1 MVDQTILIG
10 LANLYIRLK
19 LVYSAFLAKKKK
31 NFSENLHL
39 SGKIIGLLN
48 YFRIIMA
55 LIVQK
60 YGGTSVGSTEK
71 IKNVARR
78 VLKYQQRGD
87 QVVVV
92 LSAMSGVTNI
102 LEGYA
107 ADMQEM
113 PDPRE
118 RDMLLS
124 SGEQVTIALLAM
136 AIKAAGS
143 DAVSLLGDQVRIRTD
158 KKHTNAR
165 IRDIDTDLIK
175 KHLDEGKIVTI
186 AGFQGVAD
194 NGDITTLGRGGSDTT
209 AVALA
214 AKLKAD
220 ACEIFTDVE
229 GVYTTDPNICSEAR
243 KIDMITYDEMLE
255 LASLGA
261 KVLEIRSVGLA
272 KRYKVPLHVRSTFS
286 ENEGTWVVEEDKIM
300 ESMLVSG
307 ITYNKNEARITIKK
321 VPDQPGIAAKIF
333 LPISDA
339 GVLVD
344 MIIQNT
350 RESHLTDMT
359 FTVMRND
366 YTRTMELLKKVAEEI
381 GAESVTGDESIVKV
395 SIVGVGMRN
404 HSGIASTMFQI
415 MAHEGINLM
424 MISTSEIKVS
434 CIIAEKYTE
443 LAVRA
448 LHSAFALEKEN
459 MPVEEE

>member
-1 MVDQTILIG
+1 
-10 LANLYIRLK
+10 
-19 LVYSAFLAKKKK
+19 
-31 NFSENLHL
+31 
-39 SGKIIGLLN
+39 
-48 YFRIIMA
+48 MA

-60 YGGTSVGSTEK
+60 FGGTSVGSTEK
-71 IKNVARR
+71 IKNVVKR
-78 VLKYQQRGD
+78 VLKYQEQGH

-92 LSAMSGVTNI
+92 LSAMSGQTDK
-102 LEGYA
+102 LLGLA
-107 ADMQEM
+107 ADVQEI
-113 PDPRE
+113 PDLRE
-118 RDMLLS
+118 MDMLLS
-124 SGEQVTIALLAM
+124 TGEQVTIALFAM
-136 AIKAAGS
+136 AVKAAGS

-158 KKHTNAR
+158 AMHTKAR
-165 IRDIDTDLIK
+165 IQEIDTALITR
-175 KHLDEGKIVTI
+175 HFEAGRIVTI
-186 AGFQGVAD
+186 AGFQGVTD
-194 NGDITTLGRGGSDTT
+194 SGDITTLGRGGSDTT

-214 AKLKAD
+214 AALKAD

-272 KRYKVPLHVRSTFS
+272 KRYSVPLHVRSTFS
-286 ENEGTWVVEEDKIM
+286 DNEGTWVVEEDKIM

-321 VPDQPGIAAKIF
+321 VPDQPGIASKIF

-339 GVLVD
+339 GILVD

-366 YTRTMELLKKVAEEI
+366 YARTMKLLQKVARDI
-381 GAESVTGDESIVKV
+381 GAESVSGDESIVKI

-415 MAHEGINLM
+415 MANEGINLM

-448 LHSAFALEKEN
+448 LHSAFALDKN
-459 MPVEEE
+459 NLPLEET

>member
-1 MVDQTILIG
+1 
-10 LANLYIRLK
+10 
-19 LVYSAFLAKKKK
+19 
-31 NFSENLHL
+31 
-39 SGKIIGLLN
+39 
-48 YFRIIMA
+48 MA

-60 YGGTSVGSTEK
+60 YGGTSVGSTKK
-71 IKNVARR
+71 IQNVAKR
-78 VLKYQQRGD
+78 VLTYQEQGH

-92 LSAMSGVTNI
+92 LSAMSGETDR
-102 LEGYA
+102 LLGLA
-107 ADMQEM
+107 ADIQEI
-113 PDPRE
+113 PDLRE
-118 RDMLLS
+118 MDMLLS
-124 SGEQVTIALLAM
+124 TGEQVTISLFAM
-136 AIKAAGS
+136 AMKAAGS
-143 DAVSLLGDQVRIRTD
+143 DAVSLLGDQVRIHTD
-158 KKHTNAR
+158 EMHTKAR
-165 IRDIDTDLIK
+165 IREIDTELIK
-175 KHLDEGKIVTI
+175 KHLDVGKVVTI
-186 AGFQGVAD
+186 AGFQGVTD
-194 NGDITTLGRGGSDTT
+194 SGDITTLGRGGSDTT
-209 AVALA
+209 AVAMA
-214 AKLKAD
+214 AALKAD
-220 ACEIFTDVE
+220 VCEIFTDVE
-229 GVYTTDPNICSEAR
+229 GVYTTDPNICAQAR
-243 KIDMITYDEMLE
+243 KINMITYDEMLE

-366 YTRTMELLKKVAEEI
+366 YTRTMEMLKKVAEEI
-381 GAESVTGDESIVKV
+381 GAESVTGDESIVKI

-415 MAHEGINLM
+415 MANEGINMM

-434 CIIAEKYTE
+434 CIVAEKYTE
-443 LAVRA
+443 LAVRS
-448 LHSAFALEKEN
+448 LHSAFALDKDN
-459 MPVEEE
+459 MPIEED